1 MMGVGDI
8 VRLNARQRGQN
19 EALVLEDE
27 RLTYADLNSLVNKV
41 AGALTARGV
50 RVGDR
55 VGSLSR
61 NQVELVALYFATA
74 KIGALLVPMS
84 YWYRAEELQHVAA
97 DSGPVLMFHAPEYAG
112 RLAEVPALAGVPA
125 IAMDGLDRSGE
136 WASFVAT
143 GADVEPQV
151 ELTGQ
156 SPHMVIYT
164 SGTTGRPKGAVLAQ
178 GRTVEG
184 AMMMDAAHRLRETD
198 TYLNYFPPFHSGN
211 WDNQLMFLLL
221 GAKVVLLR
229 QFDAGQSIDAIQD
242 ERVTVLNALATM
254 MDRILNAPGF
264 ATCDKSSVR
273 LIYYAAFDPGG
284 VMRRVAEQFGFF
296 EGRVDMMHTYGLT
309 EGCPFVTSCPG
320 EFLMEKWGSIGRP
333 IPGAEVELLDDEGTP
348 VPDGE
353 AGELCVRLGPHFSYY
368 LNQPEETAQALAGG
382 WFHTGDVARR
392 DEDGFLWLV
401 DRKKDMIRS
410 GGHNVFS
417 KQVEECLLLHED
429 VADAAVIGV
438 PDPVYEESVLAVVV
452 RRGGSAEPQDDLA
465 ARLTEHVR
473 ASLAGYN
480 VPKHVEFVHELPRNA
495 VGKVTKHVLRDQ
507 LAGRF
512 ARSPDGPV

>member
-1 MMGVGDI
+1 MLKVGDI
-8 VRLNARQRGQN
+8 LRLNARQRGQN
-19 EALVLEDE
+19 EAFVLDHE
-27 RLTYADLNSLVNKV
+27 RLTYAELNSLVNQV
-41 AGALTARGV
+41 AGALRARGIG
-50 RVGDR
+50 VGDR

-61 NQVELVALYFATA
+61 NQIELVALYFATA

-84 YWYRAEELQHVAA
+84 YWYRAEELEYVVS
-97 DSGPVLMFHAPEYAG
+97 DSGPVLMFVAPEYAD
-112 RLAEVPALAGVPA
+112 RPSTVPSLAGVPT
-125 IAMDGLDRSGE
+125 IAMDGLEPEGE
-136 WASFVAT
+136 WATFLAT
-143 GADVEPQV
+143 GADVEPET
-151 ELTGQ
+151 ELTAE

-164 SGTTGRPKGAVLAQ
+164 SGTTGQPKGAVLAQ

-198 TYLNYFPPFHSGN
+198 VYLNYFPPFHSGN

-229 QFDAGQSIDAIQD
+229 QFDAVESIHAIQR
-242 ERVTVLNALATM
+242 ERVTVVNALATM
-254 MDRILNAPGF
+254 MDRILTAPEF

-284 VMRRVAEQFGFF
+284 VMRRVAQEFGFF
-296 EGRVDMMHTYGLT
+296 DGTIDMMHTYGLT
-309 EGCPFVTSCPG
+309 EGCPFVTTCPG
-320 EFLMEKWGSIGRP
+320 EFLVEKWGSIGRP
-333 IPGAEVELLDDEGTP
+333 IPGAEVELLDDHNVP

-368 LNQPEETAQALAGG
+368 LNRPEESAEAMSGG

-417 KQVEECLLLHED
+417 KQIEECLLEHTE
-429 VADAAVIGV
+429 VADVAVIGV
-438 PDPVYEESVLAVVV
+438 PDPVYEERVVAIVV
-452 RRGGSAEPQDDLA
+452 RHPDAAAALDELA

-473 ASLAGYN
+473 TSLAGYN
-480 VPKHVEFVHELPRNA
+480 VPKQFEFVDTLPRNA

-507 LAGRF
+507 FTPQLSEPMDRKT
-512 ARSPDGPV
+512 